1 MARKKPAREMA
12 ASENASAAKVVAA
25 KPFDINSLPDS
36 YNALLSV
43 FKYLPRQDL
52 VRAGGVCKF
61 WRQVSLHPSLW
72 KVVSLKN
79 VKVSSWP
86 GLARAL
92 NSLPEVGVWLDFR
105 KMVHLNPESPGE
117 TWAKVRD
124 IAAVLANKVERIEL
138 PKVPAAHL
146 NSIVEQMANSPISRL
161 SRVSAALI

>member
-1 MARKKPAREMA
+1 MAVL
-12 ASENASAAKVVAA
+12 ENASAAKVVAA

-92 NSLPEVGVWLDFR
+92 TGGRGVVGLPEDG
-105 KMVHLNPESPGE
+105 P
-117 TWAKVRD
+117 
-124 IAAVLANKVERIEL
+124 
-138 PKVPAAHL
+138 PKPREPWQDL
-146 NSIVEQMANSPISRL
+146 GQS
-161 SRVSAALI
+161 